1 MLQTSFFVPISKR
14 GVLPNHTP
22 VNDPICFKR
31 LFSFPLARGV
41 LPNQTLVHDSRS
53 CNGLFL
59 SLARGSLTEP
69 NSSAWLQI
77 LQTFFWL
84 PSRKARQVIVMRCPP
99 PFVYMHVCMY
109 VCSKRLITGYYAYL
123 PSTPKFFRTLGG
135 RSPIDGNQWSPSP
148 ITSHPTKI
156 EQPQTAVPPW
166 LALISV
172 AYWRKARCRQI
183 VCEQYVADY
192 STTECRT

>member
-59 SLARGSLTEP
+59 SLARESLTEL
-69 NSSAWLQI
+69 NFSAWLQI

-84 PSRKARQVIVMRCPP
+84 PSQKARQVIVMRCPP

-109 VCSKRLITGYYAYL
+109 VCMLKKANHWILCL
-123 PSTPKFFRTLGG
+123 PAFYTEVFQEAGG
-135 RSPIDGNQWSPSP
+135 PEPYRW
-148 ITSHPTKI
+148 
-156 EQPQTAVPPW
+156 QPVI
-166 LALISV
+166 ALPH
-172 AYWRKARCRQI
+172 Y
-183 VCEQYVADY
+183 
-192 STTECRT
+192 